1 MPGLLKRDLAGGV
14 LTLTVNRPEARN
26 ALDLGLVEALHAA
39 LGEAERDPAVGIVLL
54 TGAAQPGQPP
64 EKQVF
69 ISGADIHQLKTRTVE
84 DAFKAINS
92 ALFRRI
98 ADFPK
103 VTIAAMAGSALGG
116 GLELALACDLRVA
129 SLTGRYGLPE
139 TGLGIIPGAG
149 GTQRL
154 PRLVGLGRAKE
165 IILTGKTVDGAEA
178 ERIGLVTQAVPCGEV
193 PEAARALAGKVLARG
208 PLAVRLAKRAM
219 DLSANLPME
228 DGAFLEILAQGATFG
243 SKDKVEGM
251 TAFLEKRPAKFTGA

>member
-1 MPGLLKRDLAGGV
+1 MSGILIRELSDGI
-14 LTLTVNRPEARN
+14 LTFTLNRPEARN
-26 ALDLGLVEALHAA
+26 ALDLVVVEALHAA
-39 LGEAERDPAVGIVLL
+39 LGEAERESSVGLLIL
-54 TGAAQPGQPP
+54 TGAPQPGQPP

-69 ISGADIHQLKTRTVE
+69 ISGADIKQLRERTLE

-116 GLELALACDLRVA
+116 GLELALASDLRVA

-139 TGLGIIPGAG
+139 TALGIIPGYG

-154 PRLVGLGRAKE
+154 PRLIGLGRAKE

-178 ERIGLVTQAVPCGEV
+178 ERIGLVTQAVAC
-193 PEAARALAGKVLARG
+193 EAVLETARALARKVLARG
-208 PLAVRLAKRAM
+208 PLAIRLAKRAI
-219 DLSANLPME
+219 DLSANLPLE

-243 SKDKVEGM
+243 SNDKVEGM
-251 TAFLEKRPAKFTGA
+251 TAFLEKRTPRFNGS